1 MSRRSERLRLRY
13 QALGDGGNSSSSRS
27 SSSSGGNSQV
37 AEQHTNWRE
46 GPFRTLR
53 RKSSRVKG
61 FSPGLSPAP
70 HLALYTCNTPE
81 SSSGYFSEDDS
92 AGHSVIHQPG
102 SASTSNNGA
111 SQVGIFNWMAI
122 YISGWLFAAFQWC
135 LGNAWHCLTTAA
147 SLQDFFLLI
156 RSFFTRKKL
165 LLFVLGMLFFVASLA
180 YGAWCFYPYGLQ
192 TFHPA
197 MLSWWAAR
205 GSSRREDRWEPAQSP
220 SYFQELESEVVQ
232 KTSEWHSSSQEE
244 KRPKEMDSLEAQLV
258 GLRQEL
264 VALSQRQA
272 EVQKELHLWP
282 EKMAALRNEVESK
295 VPGWIERVLGI
306 KQEEV
311 QAQLHDLEHRI
322 VSHVAQEWPK
332 SVSKAA
338 AILRLS
344 LLKEGM
350 TTGVTKEV

>member
-1 MSRRSERLRLRY
+1 M
-13 QALGDGGNSSSSRS
+13 
-27 SSSSGGNSQV
+27 
-37 AEQHTNWRE
+37 
-46 GPFRTLR
+46 
-53 RKSSRVKG
+53 
-61 FSPGLSPAP
+61 
-70 HLALYTCNTPE
+70 LAAHQKL
-81 SSSGYFSEDDS
+81 
-92 AGHSVIHQPG
+92 IH
-102 SASTSNNGA
+102 
-111 SQVGIFNWMAI
+111 
-122 YISGWLFAAFQWC
+122 
-135 LGNAWHCLTTAA
+135 
-147 SLQDFFLLI
+147 
-156 RSFFTRKKL
+156 
-165 LLFVLGMLFFVASLA
+165 
-180 YGAWCFYPYGLQ
+180 
-192 TFHPA
+192 
-197 MLSWWAAR
+197 
-205 GSSRREDRWEPAQSP
+205 
-220 SYFQELESEVVQ
+220 QELENEVVQ

-282 EKMAALRNEVESK
+282 EKMVALRNEVESK
-295 VPGWIERVLGI
+295 VPGWIQQVLGI

-350 TTGVTKEV
+350 TTGVTKEEVNQIIKEALKEHSEDRIGLVDYALESSGASIVSSHSSETYGIRTEWSAHFTLLGIPLWRYFQSPRVILQPDVYPGNCWAFRGPRGFVVVRLSARIQLTAITLEHVPKALSPNSDIPSAPKDFVILVSTRAWQLSFPEWHKVVS